1 MSKLIG
7 AVGGVLLISSTV
19 VLLFT
24 ALFSGQMASYS
35 GGVCLPATTTS
46 TAGLSPSTTASPP
59 GGGSCY
65 PASGNGRSV
74 TIAALTIAGPLD
86 GHPRTWYDRG
96 MPRPVLQFLA
106 TA

>member
-1 MSKLIG
+1 MSKLIA
-7 AVGGVLLISSTV
+7 AVGGALVIGSTV
-19 VLLFT
+19 VMLFT

-74 TIAALTIAGPLD
+74 TIAALTIAAHLYGNPD
-86 GHPRTWYDRG
+86 TWYDAG
-96 MPRPVLQFLA
+96 MPPPVL
-106 TA
+106 